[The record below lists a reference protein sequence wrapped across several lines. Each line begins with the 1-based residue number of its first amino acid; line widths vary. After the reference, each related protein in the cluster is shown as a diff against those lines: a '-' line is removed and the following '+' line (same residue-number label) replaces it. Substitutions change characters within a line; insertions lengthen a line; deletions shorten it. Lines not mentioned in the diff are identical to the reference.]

1 MAENELPEKELSR
14 FEMPGMTLLEH
25 LEELRKR
32 VINSV
37 IAVIL
42 CFLFC
47 WAFSDYIYGY
57 IQEPITTVLHNKHLP
72 EKLVFQHPSEPF
84 ELYIHIG
91 LVAGI
96 FLASPFILWQIWLFI
111 SPGLYKHE
119 KNYVGPFLVSTVGL
133 FIAGGAFA
141 YKFVFPRA
149 LEFLLTLG
157 SQFQPMITI
166 NEYTNLFME
175 VILGLGV
182 VFEMP
187 ILIFFLALFGIV
199 DAPMMVKHMR
209 FAILII
215 FIIAGVISPP
225 DFMSMCVFAAPMLVL
240 YYLSIGVAWMVH
252 PTRRNRDVIS

>member
-1 MAENELPEKELSR
+1 MTETLLPEKEMTR
-14 FEMPGMTLLEH
+14 FDMPGMTLLEH

-37 IAVIL
+37 LAVIICSAI
-42 CFLFC
+42 CF
-47 WAFSDYIYGY
+47 AISDYIYGY
-57 IQEPITTVLHNKHLP
+57 VQEPITTVLHNKHLP
-72 EKLVFQHPSEPF
+72 EKLVFQHPTDPF

-133 FIAGGAFA
+133 FVAGGAFA
-141 YKFVFPRA
+141 YKFVMPRA

-157 SQFQPMITI
+157 AQFQPMITI
-166 NEYTNLFME
+166 NEYTSLFME

-187 ILIFFLALFGIV
+187 ILIFFLALFGII
-199 DAPMMVKHMR
+199 DAGMMVKHIR

-225 DFMSMCVFAAPMLVL
+225 DVMSMCVFAAPMLIL
-240 YYLSIGVAWMVH
+240 YFISIGVAYLVH
-252 PTRRNRDVIS
+252 PMRRNRNATS